1 MLNNL
6 NIDASANG
14 FHEGCLSIYHF
25 FKYYGFHLQ
34 SLNLDD
40 PDTAYI
46 SGLNTSG
53 ASCSIN
59 WACTFTGSS
68 NTLSVVPVMI
78 TKLTKVL
85 KVGRGRQI
93 SVY

>member
-6 NIDASANG
+6 NIDASSNG
-14 FHEGCLSIYHF
+14 FHEGVLSIYHF
-25 FKYYGFHLQ
+25 FKYYGFHMQ

-40 PDTAYI
+40 PDVAYI

-53 ASCSIN
+53 ASASIN
-59 WACTFTGSS
+59 WDCKFTGSG